1 MSLYIIGIIALIF
14 FLNTAAAIVTVFSG
28 KRDIASIWAWLL
40 VLLLF
45 PIFGFL
51 IYGFLGRK
59 ISSRKS
65 SDLRTQE
72 DLGMDQIVE
81 NQRHYLQEANADQ
94 LRNIAEQDAFINL
107 FLNNDASILTRQ
119 NDVDIYTDGN
129 ALFPAIFE
137 EIEKAEHHVHLEF
150 FSISDDSLGNELIDL
165 LTKKAK
171 AGLEVRVI
179 FDQWGSHGY
188 HRKMY
193 KRLVDAGG
201 HVEAFM
207 QPRYFPITFRANF
220 RNHRKMVIV
229 DGTVGF
235 IGGFNVGDEYIG
247 RSKKFGPWRD
257 THIRI
262 NGDAVLAMQS
272 RFFMDWNATTRHG
285 KLTFSET
292 YFPEVG
298 VQGNTAIQIVSSG
311 PDQDIQQI
319 KQGYMRA
326 MAGAQRSITIQTPYF
341 IPDQGVLDLLQIVA
355 MSGVRVR
362 LMIPNKPDHPFVYR
376 ATQYYAREMLAAGAE
391 VYTYE
396 NGFLHAK
403 VVTVDGVVS
412 SVGSANMDMRS
423 FSLNFEANAFMY
435 SEKIA
440 KELEAIFEA
449 DLAFA
454 KPLTEADFLA
464 QSKWLT
470 FKQTFSRLLSPIL

>member
-1 MSLYIIGIIALIF
+1 MSLYILGVIVGIF
-14 FLNTAAAIVTVFSG
+14 FLNTVAAIVTVFSG

-45 PIFGFL
+45 PIVGFL

-59 ISSRKS
+59 LSHRKS
-65 SDLRTQE
+65 TDLRTQE
-72 DLGMDQIVE
+72 DLGMEQIVE
-81 NQRHYLQEANADQ
+81 NQRHYLQEANADE
-94 LRNIAEQDAFINL
+94 LREIVEQDAFINL
-107 FLNNDASILTRQ
+107 FLNNDASILTRK
-119 NDVDIYTDGN
+119 NEVSLYTDGN
-129 ALFPAIFE
+129 DLFPDMFE
-137 EIEKAEHHVHLEF
+137 DIKRAKHHIHLEF
-150 FSISDDSLGNELIDL
+150 FSIANDILGNQLIDI
-165 LTKKAK
+165 LTEKAK
-171 AGLEVRVI
+171 EGVKVRII

-188 HRKMY
+188 NRKMY
-193 KRLVDAGG
+193 KRLLAEGG
-201 HVEAFM
+201 QVEAFM

-220 RNHRKMVIV
+220 RNHRKMAIV
-229 DGTVGF
+229 DGKTGY
-235 IGGFNVGDEYIG
+235 IGGFNVGDQYIG

-257 THIRI
+257 THARI
-262 NGDAVLAMQS
+262 EGDAVLAMQS
-272 RFFMDWNATTRHG
+272 RFFMDWNATTNSG
-285 KLTFSET
+285 DISFSED
-292 YFPEVG
+292 YFPEAG

-311 PDQDIQQI
+311 PDEDLQQI

-355 MSGVRVR
+355 MSGVKVR
-362 LMIPNKPDHPFVYR
+362 IMIPNQPDHPFVYR

-435 SEKIA
+435 NEKIA
-440 KELEAIFEA
+440 QDLEDIFEA
-449 DLAFA
+449 DLEFA

-464 QSKWLT
+464 QSKWMN
-470 FKQTFSRLLSPIL
+470 FKQKFSRLLSPIL

>member
-1 MSLYIIGIIALIF
+1 MYIVGLIVLIF
-14 FLNTAAAIVTVFSG
+14 FLNTIAAIVTVFSG

-45 PIFGFL
+45 PIVGFL

-72 DLGMDQIVE
+72 DIGMDQIVE

-94 LRNIAEQDAFINL
+94 LRDIAEQDAFINL
-107 FLNNDASILTRQ
+107 FLNNDAAILTRQ
-119 NDVDIYTDGN
+119 NDVDFFTDGN
-129 ALFPAIFE
+129 ELFPAIFAD
-137 EIEKAEHHVHLEF
+137 IEKAKHHVHLEF
-150 FSISDDSLGNELIDL
+150 FSITNDSLGNELVDL

-171 AGLEVRVI
+171 EGVEVRVI

-201 HVEAFM
+201 FVEAFM

-229 DGTVGF
+229 DGEIGF
-235 IGGFNVGDEYIG
+235 IGGFNVGDDYMG

-257 THIRI
+257 THARI
-262 NGDAVLAMQS
+262 VGDAVLAMQS
-272 RFFMDWNATTRHG
+272 RFFMDWNATTRTSD
-285 KLTFSET
+285 LTFSEL

-298 VQGNTAIQIVSSG
+298 VQGKTAIQIVSSG

-326 MAGAQRSITIQTPYF
+326 MAGAQRSINIQTPYF

-362 LMIPNKPDHPFVYR
+362 IMIPNQPDHPFVYR
-376 ATQYYAREMLAAGAE
+376 ATQYYAREMIAAGAE

-435 SEKIA
+435 NEKIA
-440 KELEAIFEA
+440 QELEDIFEE
-449 DLAFA
+449 DLKFA
-454 KPLTEADFLA
+454 RRLTEADFLA
-464 QSKWLT
+464 QSKWLS
-470 FKQTFSRLLSPIL
+470 FKQKFSRLLSPIL

>member
-1 MSLYIIGIIALIF
+1 MSLYIIGLIVLIF

-45 PIFGFL
+45 PIIGFL

-59 ISSRKS
+59 IPSRKS
-65 SDLRTQE
+65 TDLRTQE
-72 DLGMDQIVE
+72 DLGMAQIVE
-81 NQRHYLQEANADQ
+81 NQRHYLQSANADQ
-94 LRNIAEQDAFINL
+94 LRDIAEQDAFINL
-107 FLNNDASILTRQ
+107 FLNNDEAVLTRQ
-119 NDVDIYTDGN
+119 NDVDLFTDGN
-129 ALFPAIFE
+129 ELFPAIFAD
-137 EIEKAEHHVHLEF
+137 IKQAKHHVHLEF

-165 LTKKAK
+165 LTEKAK
-171 AGLEVRVI
+171 AGIDVRVV

-193 KRLVDAGG
+193 KRLTDAGG

-220 RNHRKMVIV
+220 RNHRKMVII
-229 DGTVGF
+229 DGEIGF
-235 IGGFNVGDEYIG
+235 IGGFNVGDDYLG
-247 RSKKFGPWRD
+247 LSQKFGPWRD
-257 THIRI
+257 THTRI
-262 NGDAVLAMQS
+262 KGDAVLAMQS
-272 RFFMDWNATTRHG
+272 RFFMDWNATTRSS
-285 KLTFSET
+285 KLNFSEL
-292 YFPEVG
+292 YFPEAR
-298 VQGNTAIQIVSSG
+298 VQGKTAIQIVSSG
-311 PDQDIQQI
+311 PDQDLQQI

-326 MAGAQRSITIQTPYF
+326 MAGAKRSITIQTPYF

-362 LMIPNKPDHPFVYR
+362 IMIPNQPDHPFVYR
-376 ATQYYAREMLAAGAE
+376 ATQYYAREMIAAGAE

-435 SEKIA
+435 NEKIA
-440 KELEAIFEA
+440 AELEDIFEA
-449 DLAFA
+449 DLAYA
-454 KPLTEADFLA
+454 RQLTEEDFLT
-464 QSKWLT
+464 QSKWLS
-470 FKQTFSRLLSPIL
+470 FKQKFSRLLSPIL

>member
-1 MSLYIIGIIALIF
+1 MSAYIIWFIVAIF
-14 FLNTAAAIVTVFSG
+14 ILNTAAAMVTVFSG

-45 PIFGFL
+45 PIIGFL

-65 SDLRTQE
+65 DDLRTQE

-81 NQRHYLQEANADQ
+81 NQRHYLQAANADE

-107 FLNNDASILTRQ
+107 FLNNDAAVLTRK
-119 NDVDIYTDGN
+119 NEVDLFTDGHD
-129 ALFPAIFE
+129 LFPAIFAD
-137 EIEKAEHHVHLEF
+137 IEKAKHHVHLEF
-150 FSISDDSLGNELIDL
+150 FSIANDRLGNQLVDL

-171 AGLEVRVI
+171 EGLHVRVI

-193 KRLVDAGG
+193 KRLIEAGG

-220 RNHRKMVIV
+220 RNHRKMIIV
-229 DGTVGF
+229 DGEIGY

-247 RSKKFGPWRD
+247 RSKKFGHWRD
-257 THIRI
+257 THSRI
-262 NGDAVLAMQS
+262 QGDAVLAMQS
-272 RFFMDWNATTRHG
+272 RFFMDWNATTRSS
-285 KLTFSET
+285 KLTFSEL
-292 YFPEVG
+292 YFPEAG
-298 VQGNTAIQIVSSG
+298 VQGKTAIQIVSSG

-326 MAGAQRSITIQTPYF
+326 MAGAKRSITIQTPYF

-435 SEKIA
+435 NEKIA
-440 KELEAIFEA
+440 EQLEAIFEA
-449 DLAFA
+449 DLEHA
-454 KPLTEADFLA
+454 KPLTEEDFLA
-464 QSKWLT
+464 QSRWLR